1 MSANANVFGDG
12 IYTPVTT
19 FFKDNYELDLDSQVR
34 HAKHLYANGIS
45 GLLLSGSIGESIHLS
60 PEERVE
66 LVSAVREAIPD
77 KKFTIVSGM
86 PYTNISDAL
95 KEIELVRQAGGDFA
109 ILHVPGFYGTKLTHQ
124 QGIIDYFHAVADKT
138 TLPLLIYHYPG
149 VSNGLEVAPET
160 FDVLA
165 KHPKIV
171 GVKLTHFNL
180 DNYILLTAQ
189 RDRNL
194 EKNFK
199 PFTGLGQILIPALSV
214 GAFGA
219 IDGLSGIFPKVM
231 VRLFQ
236 LFKSGNHDEAL
247 KLQYLVTRA
256 DRMIFDLNLAGVKHV
271 LYNLYGFGS
280 NKVSGRPPLNN
291 LIDDDTWAKY
301 DLDFKKLAAIESKLS
316 NIS

>member
-19 FFKDNYELDLDSQVR
+19 FFKENYDLDLNSQVK
-34 HAKHLYANGIS
+34 HAKHLYSNGIS

-60 PEERVE
+60 TEERVK
-66 LVSAVREAIPD
+66 LISAIRDAIPD
-77 KKFTIVSGM
+77 KNFILVSGM
-86 PYTNISDAL
+86 PYTNVADAL
-95 KEIELVRQAGGDFA
+95 KEIELVRKAGGDFA
-109 ILHVPGFYGTKLTHQ
+109 ILHVPGFYGTKLTPQ
-124 QGIIDYFHAVADKT
+124 QGIIDYFHAIADKS

-149 VSNGLEVAPET
+149 VSNGLEVSTET
-160 FDVLA
+160 FEVLA

-171 GVKLTHFNL
+171 GVKMTHFNL
-180 DNYILLTAQ
+180 DNYILLAAPKAQ
-189 RDRNL
+189 NVAN
-194 EKNFK
+194 NFK

-236 LFKSGNHDEAL
+236 LFRAGELDQAL

-271 LYNLYGFGS
+271 LYDLYGYGS
-280 NKVSGRPPLNN
+280 KNVSGRPPLNN
-291 LIDDDTWAKY
+291 LIDDSTWAKY
-301 DLDFKKLAAIESKLS
+301 DADFKELAAVESTL
-316 NIS
+316 